1 MGEGNSLC
9 KGCRVER
16 SSGFQGTK
24 DRPVSSGMWGA
35 GVSSRKSFRGGRP
48 DWVALGTMVNGV
60 GFIPS
65 ALELIQGIAPR
76 RESLGN

>member
-35 GVSSRKSFRGGRP
+35 GVSSRKSFRGGKAR
-48 DWVALGTMVNGV
+48 LGGTGDH
-60 GFIPS
+60 GKWCGLYPKCT
-65 ALELIQGIAPR
+65 GTDPR
-76 RESLGN
+76 NCPKARVTG